1 MPFTVQEL
9 RARRI
14 VFCPPDGPP
23 LRTGRDATD
32 LIGETR
38 SLNASDLVVPMR
50 RLDPEFFQLRTGI
63 AGEFVQK
70 FVNYGVRLIVLGDTN
85 ELASQ
90 SKALH
95 DFIYESNQGRSIWF
109 LPDRQA
115 LEDRL
120 TSERTNA

>member
-1 MPFTVQEL
+1 MIFTVEEL
-9 RARRI
+9 QAHRI
-14 VFCPPDGPP
+14 AFCPPDGPT

-38 SLNASDLVVPMR
+38 SLEASTVVVPMR

-70 FVNYGVRLIVLGDTN
+70 FVNYGVRLVVLGDTN
-85 ELASQ
+85 ELASR

-109 LPDRQA
+109 LADMRE
-115 LEDRL
+115 LEDRFA
-120 TSERTNA
+120 SERTRA